1 MVSVFVTLQP
11 VRVSGFGGGR
21 GLPFGLGPIGSFVL
35 LSRMYMF
42 EIGSHSIPT
51 NFLYGLY

>member
-21 GLPFGLGPIGSFVL
+21 GLPFGLGPIRSFVL

-42 EIGSHSIPT
+42 EDWVPLNS
-51 NFLYGLY
+51 N